1 QLLLFCTLFPYTT
14 LFRSCFVPNVLA
26 KFYPRG
32 ERELKGP
39 FHTFCTG
46 DIMQWFEDRD
56 VALKIEDD
64 GRVFPESDNSQTI
77 IDCFLEESE
86 NFNIKIIKQTIV
98 QQLSKEEDFWLLATS
113 KETFRCKQLVMATG
127 SNTKI

>member
-39 FHTFCTG
+39 FHSFCTG
-46 DIMQWFEDRD
+46 DVMQWFEDRD
-56 VALKIEDD
+56 VALKIEED
-64 GRVFPESDNSQTI
+64 GRVFPESDSSQTI
-77 IDCFLEESE
+77 IDCFLSE
-86 NFNIKIIKQTIV
+86 AKSYDIKIITQTIV
-98 QQLSKEEDFWLLATS
+98 QTIEKENDFWKLETS
-113 KETFRCKQLVMATG
+113 KDVFQCKQLV
-127 SNTKI
+127 